1 MDTNKNNIFKK
12 YQREII
18 VVLSV
23 IILLVIGVAIFR
35 NCGGK
40 NDRDYLTIID
50 NVMPKEE
57 LYVMSTIME
66 DYTIRNQ
73 SELFENHK
81 CVQIVEEQVGYK
93 ISLNEISYEVLS
105 GDSIL
110 VSMPEPEYYA
120 STQQCKFYSDDEDF
134 WKGELSNKNEL
145 ISEVKEKIKERFN
158 TPNRLRQAKN
168 VAKESVSLILTQL
181 DLIPVFTDISV
192 AEKN

>member
-1 MDTNKNNIFKK
+1 
-12 YQREII
+12 
-18 VVLSV
+18 
-23 IILLVIGVAIFR
+23 
-35 NCGGK
+35 
-40 NDRDYLTIID
+40 
-50 NVMPKEE
+50 
-57 LYVMSTIME
+57 ME

-73 SELFENHK
+73 SELFSNHK

-93 ISLNEISYEVLS
+93 INLNEISYEVLS